1 MYYPLIVTG
10 SLFFGSTIFSI
21 ISLVNNK
28 HIIQIVVTHWK
39 RLIIILAVAFLFKCP
54 LNTSFFHGL
63 EYEDAYV
70 YKASARFFNYKKD
83 FDVDPF
89 LTTSCT
95 TGSLNNYKSSAT
107 YSGHVIGYPYIIG
120 LAYLIAGY
128 HPNIANYLSLGFSV
142 LAVVLLFIVTQL
154 IANNKTL
161 STISCIVF
169 ICVPVFNVFS
179 STSLSEPTSS
189 LYITLALLLYLAFVH
204 CPNDARCYNRFNKL
218 LSWAAILSTFLFMV
232 LIKKENLSLA
242 MSLPAATL
250 LYLFMN
256 RHNLDNLTKSNIK
269 ANLLTYLPVI
279 LLVIVFALYVVN
291 FNKALSAEE
300 NEISNSPFSVKYFLD
315 LMPLFMKSY
324 FYYKWYFF
332 FSVFLTVG
340 FFCMTRTGL
349 AIFPIIIFSSY
360 FLLYTSHYR
369 SYFYVKGGVVNE
381 FETLRYM
388 TNLMSIYSLIVG
400 VGLFGIYTISKE
412 RIPKIKSL
420 CQFKLFKYIF
430 TFALLITCFFLTQR
444 LRTNFVHDEYYTR
457 IQPVV
462 KTISHFQEVDN
473 LIIITGES
481 LLFYI
486 YGDENINIIDYASI
500 SSDINET
507 DLDRLIDENCVV
519 YIRKEEEESSL
530 WKERWKEQYDYLKSK
545 RKVLLYDGE
554 KENGVFRIYRI
565 HNNTDT

>member
-1 MYYPLIVTG
+1 
-10 SLFFGSTIFSI
+10 
-21 ISLVNNK
+21 
-28 HIIQIVVTHWK
+28 
-39 RLIIILAVAFLFKCP
+39 
-54 LNTSFFHGL
+54 
-63 EYEDAYV
+63 
-70 YKASARFFNYKKD
+70 
-83 FDVDPF
+83 
-89 LTTSCT
+89 
-95 TGSLNNYKSSAT
+95 
-107 YSGHVIGYPYIIG
+107 
-120 LAYLIAGY
+120 
-128 HPNIANYLSLGFSV
+128 
-142 LAVVLLFIVTQL
+142 
-154 IANNKTL
+154 
-161 STISCIVF
+161 
-169 ICVPVFNVFS
+169 
-179 STSLSEPTSS
+179 
-189 LYITLALLLYLAFVH
+189 
-204 CPNDARCYNRFNKL
+204 
-218 LSWAAILSTFLFMV
+218 MV

-332 FSVFLTVG
+332 FSVFLIVG

-369 SYFYVKGGVVNE
+369 SYFYVRGGVVNE

-444 LRTNFVHDEYYTR
+444 LRTNFVQDEYYTR

-507 DLDRLIDENCVV
+507 DLDRLIDENYVV

>member
-1 MYYPLIVTG
+1 MLYPILIAG
-10 SLFFGSTIFSI
+10 SLFFGSVIFSL
-21 ISLVNNK
+21 ISLANNK
-28 HIIQIVVTHWK
+28 NVIQIITTYWK
-39 RLIIILAVAFLFKCP
+39 RIVIIFAVSFLFRCP

-89 LTTSCT
+89 LTTSCA
-95 TGSLNNYKSSAT
+95 TGSFNNCKSSVT
-107 YSGHVIGYPYIIG
+107 YSGHVIGYPYIVS

-142 LAVVLLFIVTQL
+142 FAVILLFIVAQL
-154 IANNKTL
+154 ILNNKTF

-169 ICVPVFNVFS
+169 ISVPAFNVFS
-179 STSLSEPTSS
+179 STSLSEPTSN

-204 CPNDARCYNRFNKL
+204 YPNDARCYKRFNKL

-232 LIKKENLSLA
+232 LIKRENLSLA
-242 MSLPAATL
+242 MSLPVATL
-250 LYLFMN
+250 LYLFMS
-256 RHNLDNLTKSNIK
+256 RHNLDNITKTNIK

-279 LLVIVFALYVVN
+279 LLVIAFAFYVIN
-291 FNKALSAEE
+291 FNKTMSVEE
-300 NEISNSPFSVKYFLD
+300 NDISNKSFSIKYFLD
-315 LMPLFMKSY
+315 LMPLFMKSF
-324 FYYKWYFF
+324 FYYKWYFL
-332 FSVFLTVG
+332 FSVFLIVG
-340 FFCMTRTGL
+340 FFCITRTSL
-349 AIFPIIIFSSY
+349 VIFPIIIFSSF

-400 VGLFGIYTISKE
+400 MGLFSIYIISKE
-412 RIPKIKSL
+412 RLPKIKSL

-430 TFALLITCFFLTQR
+430 TFALLITCFLLTQR
-444 LRTNFVHDEYYTR
+444 LRTAFVQDEYFTR

-462 KTISHFQEVDN
+462 ETINQFQKVEN

-481 LLFYI
+481 LLFQI
-486 YGDENINIIDYASI
+486 YGDENLNIIDYASI
-500 SSDINET
+500 SSDILET
-507 DLDRLIDENCVV
+507 DLDKLIEENYVI
-519 YIRKEEEESSL
+519 YLRKDKEESPL
-530 WKERWKEQYDYLKSK
+530 WKERWKNQYDYLNSK

-554 KENGVFRIYRI
+554 KENGIFKIYRI
-565 HNNTDT
+565 LNNVDT

>member
-1 MYYPLIVTG
+1 
-10 SLFFGSTIFSI
+10 
-21 ISLVNNK
+21 
-28 HIIQIVVTHWK
+28 
-39 RLIIILAVAFLFKCP
+39 
-54 LNTSFFHGL
+54 
-63 EYEDAYV
+63 
-70 YKASARFFNYKKD
+70 
-83 FDVDPF
+83 
-89 LTTSCT
+89 
-95 TGSLNNYKSSAT
+95 
-107 YSGHVIGYPYIIG
+107 
-120 LAYLIAGY
+120 
-128 HPNIANYLSLGFSV
+128 
-142 LAVVLLFIVTQL
+142 
-154 IANNKTL
+154 
-161 STISCIVF
+161 
-169 ICVPVFNVFS
+169 
-179 STSLSEPTSS
+179 
-189 LYITLALLLYLAFVH
+189 
-204 CPNDARCYNRFNKL
+204 
-218 LSWAAILSTFLFMV
+218 MV

-291 FNKALSAEE
+291 FNKVLSVEE
-300 NEISNSPFSVKYFLD
+300 NEIGNNPFSVKYFLD

-332 FSVFLTVG
+332 FSVFLIVG
-340 FFCMTRTGL
+340 SFCMTRTGL
-349 AIFPIIIFSSY
+349 VVFPIIIFSSY
-360 FLLYTSHYR
+360 FLLYTSHYM
-369 SYFYVKGGVVNE
+369 SYFYVKGGIVNE

-400 VGLFGIYTISKE
+400 VGLFGIYTFSKE
-412 RIPKIKSL
+412 RIPRIKSL

-444 LRTNFVHDEYYTR
+444 LRTNFVQDEYYTR

-507 DLDRLIDENCVV
+507 DLDRLIDENYVV